1 MSAMM
6 LLIGEYIQMGR
17 ERRLKTE
24 GEGCIRR
31 EKSRLKEPIKSDVQA
46 AAHKLVQA
54 QEQEKEETR
63 RDLPKG
69 SPAPLAKKRKKVVFI
84 MADCY
89 GTHDAA

>member
-1 MSAMM
+1 MM

-46 AAHKLVQA
+46 AAHKLVEA
-54 QEQEKEETR
+54 QEQEREEKR

-69 SPAPLAKKRKKVVFI
+69 SPAPLAKRRKWFSI